1 MYICNASGLPTKV
14 TDVPPAQAKEV
25 RSVHFLISCKISFM
39 KSQRNAAAGAPKKDE
54 DIVPDEYLD
63 PPSPN
68 PNSQQQTTAVQSAS
82 GEHGG
87 DRSCFCF

>member
-1 MYICNASGLPTKV
+1 RIV
-14 TDVPPAQAKEV
+14 DVPLAQAKEA
-25 RSVHFLISCKISFM
+25 RSVHFLFLFKVSCM
-39 KSQRNAAAGAPKKDE
+39 NSQRNAAAGAPKKDE

-68 PNSQQQTTAVQSAS
+68 PDSQQQATAVQPAS